1 MMSVVTVSPKFQVVI
16 PKEVR
21 KSLRLQPGQKLLVMA
36 TGTGISLVPDVGAA
50 ALRGISRDLPDD
62 FVREKQDRDIG

>member
-1 MMSVVTVSPKFQVVI
+1 MMTIVTVSPKYQVVI

-21 KSLRLQPGQKLLVMA
+21 KSLQLRPGQKLHVMA
-36 TGTGISLVPDVGAA
+36 TGVGISLVPDVNPAS
-50 ALRGISRDLPDD
+50 LRGISRDLPDD